1 MTTTYVPANLATSN
15 LYQVRFNLGDT
26 DATSYELQDEEIDW
40 AIQLRGNNWGATAM
54 CALALASKYARL
66 TSISADGVS
75 QDLGQRVTSFRQ
87 IALEYQRK
95 EVIYCATPT
104 LFGVSILAQLQALGD
119 SDRTPNIFRIG
130 MSDDPP
136 NTIRPVGDPP
146 SGSVGMAGPA

>member
-26 DATSYELQDEEIDW
+26 DATSYELQDEEINW

-75 QDLGQRVTSFRQ
+75 QNLGQRITSFRQ
-87 IALEYQRK
+87 IAAEYQKK
-95 EVIYCATPT
+95 EAIYCGMPT
-104 LFGVSILAQLQALGD
+104 LYGVSIISMLQALSD

-130 MSDDPP
+130 MNDDPP

-146 SGSVGMAGPA
+146 SGPVGGVGPA